1 MSKSIFFSREVMNE
15 VSNCFAQKIETITD
29 NDPHVLKCREELK
42 QAIVEYAFSNEK
54 TKDGSNMDYIGGVDD
69 TLLSLLISVE
79 EIAFYMGIQEGVS
92 LLNNISGGN
101 LIETYSR
108 IFAGQ

>member
-1 MSKSIFFSREVMNE
+1 
-15 VSNCFAQKIETITD
+15 
-29 NDPHVLKCREELK
+29 
-42 QAIVEYAFSNEK
+42 
-54 TKDGSNMDYIGGVDD
+54 MDYIGGVDD